1 MSNVRSTERFSTST
15 VRYAA
20 PFLLVLTSL
29 LVRLTFQRWLGVSV
43 PYLHFFP
50 SVMIAAWFGG
60 LGPGVVATLL
70 SAAVAVY
77 FFLAPH
83 SFMAVSRADAITVP
97 VFVALG
103 IVISWLFESVR
114 RSENAQRNAAF
125 TADQR
130 ARELEA
136 IFEAM
141 PDGVYV
147 GTADGIKRVNAAG
160 LRVLGAPSLEELNV
174 GSHARGE
181 KFALRRAA
189 TGEPIAGESLPF
201 SRALRGEVVVEEII
215 ARRADTGEDVF
226 IRTSAAPILDNDRVV
241 GAVAVNADV
250 TEQRRA
256 AERLRETSAALS
268 RVSRRLE
275 EVVADVPG
283 VVWEAWGQPDAASQR
298 IDFVSNHI
306 ETMLG
311 YMPAQW
317 TSTPNFWLT
326 IVHPDDKERAGREA
340 LAIFNGGVGGRQEF
354 RWVSRDGRVMWVEA
368 HSSVIL
374 DEQRRPVGMRGVT
387 LDITGRKQ
395 LEQER
400 AALLQRERQARADA
414 VAADRLKDDFLATL
428 SHELRTP
435 LNAILGYS
443 RMLRSGVVDQD
454 RQARALEIVERNAT
468 ALSVM
473 VADVLDVSRIVAGKM
488 RLNVQL
494 IDLPMVVEEAIAT
507 IRPAAD
513 AKGVRLQTV
522 MDTEAGPV
530 MGDGDRLQQ
539 VMWNLV
545 SNAVRFT
552 HRDGLVQVRMLRIDS
567 HVEIV
572 ISDTGAGIASEFLP
586 HVFER
591 FRQADSRLS
600 REYGGL
606 GLGLAISRELIEL
619 HGGTLRCESD
629 GLGKGATFFVKLPRS
644 IPSPATGL
652 DMTNERWSVEP
663 REPATTDMDLKGLHV
678 LVVDD
683 DPDALTMMRE
693 ILEAAGATVISADS
707 GRAALTALDERTP
720 DAIVSDLGMPGMD
733 GFELLAQ
740 LRQSAN
746 ESRRNIPVAALTAY
760 ARSDDRIRCLKS
772 GFQMH
777 LSKPIDPGEL
787 VATVAALASR
797 VDTTPG

>member
-1 MSNVRSTERFSTST
+1 MSDVPSTKRLSTNA
-15 VRYAA
+15 VRYTI
-20 PFLLVLTSL
+20 PFLLIFTSL
-29 LVRLTFQRWLGVSV
+29 LVRFTFQRWLGASV

-50 SVMIAAWFGG
+50 AVMFAAWFGG
-60 LGPGVVATLL
+60 LGPGIVATLL
-70 SAAVAVY
+70 SGATAIY
-77 FFLAPH
+77 FSLKPNSFITFSRAETLTVPI
-83 SFMAVSRADAITVP
+83 FMAIS
-97 VFVALG
+97 

-114 RSENAQRNAAF
+114 QSESAHRNAAF

-130 ARELEA
+130 AHELEA

-147 GTADGIKRVNAAG
+147 GTPERITRVNAAG
-160 LRVLGAPSLEELNV
+160 LRVLGVSSLEDLNA
-174 GSHARGE
+174 GSHERGQ
-181 KFALRRAA
+181 KFALRSAA
-189 TGEPIAGESLPF
+189 TGERIEGDRLPF
-201 SRALRGEVVVEEII
+201 SRALRGEAVVDVVI

-226 IRTSAAPILDNDRVV
+226 IRTSAAPIVDNDRVV

-256 AERLRETSAALS
+256 AERLEKTTAALS
-268 RVSRRLE
+268 AVSRRLE

-283 VVWEAWGQPDAASQR
+283 VVWEAWGRPDAASQR
-298 IDFVSNHI
+298 IDFVSDYI

-311 YMPAQW
+311 YAPVEW

-354 RWVSRDGRVMWVEA
+354 RWVARDGRVVWVEG

-374 DEQRRPVGMRGVT
+374 DEQGRPVGMRGVT

-400 AALLQRERQARADA
+400 AALLQRERHARADA
-414 VAADRLKDDFLATL
+414 VAANRLKDDFLATL

-443 RMLRSGVVDQD
+443 RMLRSGVVDRE
-454 RQARALEIVERNAT
+454 RQARALEIVERNAS
-468 ALSVM
+468 ALSRM
-473 VADVLDVSRIVAGKM
+473 VADVLDVARIVAGKVQ
-488 RLNVQL
+488 LNAQL

-507 IRPAAD
+507 IRPAAE

-522 MDTEAGPV
+522 MDAEAGPV
-530 MGDGDRLQQ
+530 LGDGDRLQQ
-539 VMWNLV
+539 VIWNLL

-552 HRDGLVQVRMLRIDS
+552 SRDGLVQVRLQRIDS
-567 HVEIV
+567 NLEIV
-572 ISDTGAGIASEFLP
+572 VNDTGAGIAPEFLP

-606 GLGLAISRELIEL
+606 GLGLAISRELVEL
-619 HGGTLRCESD
+619 HGGTIRAESE
-629 GLGKGATFFVKLPRS
+629 GLGKGATFVVMLPRS
-644 IPSPATGL
+644 IPSSETRFDRL
-652 DMTNERWSVEP
+652 NERRGAEP
-663 REPATTDMDLKGLHV
+663 REQAPLDVDLTGLQI

-683 DPDALTMMRE
+683 DPDALTLMRE

-707 GRAALTALDERTP
+707 GRAALSALDECTP
-720 DAIVSDLGMPGMD
+720 HAIVSDLGMPGMD

-740 LRQSAN
+740 LRQSPS
-746 ESRRNIPVAALTAY
+746 ESRRNIPAAALTAY
-760 ARSDDRIRCLKS
+760 ARSEDRARSLKS
-772 GFQMH
+772 GFRIH

-787 VATVAALASR
+787 VAAVAALASR
-797 VDTTPG
+797 ADTTPS

>member
-1 MSNVRSTERFSTST
+1 MSNVRLSQRLPTSA
-15 VRYAA
+15 VRYAV
-20 PFLLVLTSL
+20 PFLLVIASL
-29 LVRLTFQRWLGVSV
+29 LLRLTVQRWLGVSV

-50 SVMIAAWFGG
+50 AVMIAGWFGG

-70 SAAVAVY
+70 SAATAVY
-77 FFLAPH
+77 FFLEPH
-83 SFMAVSRADAITVP
+83 SFLTLSRADAITIP
-97 VFVALG
+97 AFVALG
-103 IVISWLFESVR
+103 VVISWLFESVR
-114 RSENAQRNAAF
+114 RSEVALRIAAF

-147 GTADGIKRVNAAG
+147 GTPESITRVNVAG
-160 LRVLGAPSLEELNV
+160 LRVLGASSLEDLNL
-174 GSHARGE
+174 GSRERGE
-181 KFALRRAA
+181 KFEIRSA
-189 TGEPIAGESLPF
+189 TGERIEGDRLPF
-201 SRALRGEVVVEEII
+201 SRALRGEAVVEELI
-215 ARRADTGEDVF
+215 ARRIDTGEDVF
-226 IRTSAAPILDNDRVV
+226 IRTSAAPIVDNDRVV

-256 AERLRETSAALS
+256 AERFKETTAALS

-306 ETMLG
+306 EAMLG
-311 YMPAQW
+311 YAPAHW

-326 IVHPDDKERAGREA
+326 IVHPDDKERAAREA
-340 LAIFNGGVGGRQEF
+340 LAIFNTRVGGRQEF
-354 RWVSRDGRVMWVEA
+354 RWLSSDGRVVWAEA

-374 DEQRRPVGMRGVT
+374 DEQRRPIGMRGVT

-400 AALLQRERQARADA
+400 AALLQREQHARADA
-414 VAADRLKDDFLATL
+414 VAANRLKDDFLATL

-443 RMLRSGVVDQD
+443 RMLRSGVVGRD

-468 ALSVM
+468 ALSRM
-473 VADVLDVSRIVAGKM
+473 VADILDVSRIVAGKVQ
-488 RLNVQL
+488 LNVQL
-494 IDLPMVVEEAIAT
+494 IDLSMVIEEAIAT
-507 IRPAAD
+507 IRPAAE
-513 AKGVRLQTV
+513 AKGVRLVTV
-522 MDTEAGPV
+522 MDTEAGLV
-530 MGDGDRLQQ
+530 LGDGDRLQQ
-539 VMWNLV
+539 VFWNLL

-552 HRDGLVQVRMLRIDS
+552 PHDGLVQVRLHQIDS
-567 HVEIV
+567 HLEIV
-572 ISDTGAGIASEFLP
+572 VSDTGAGIAPEFLP

-591 FRQADSRLS
+591 FRQADSRPS

-619 HGGTLRCESD
+619 HGGTLRAESD
-629 GLGKGATFFVKLPRS
+629 GLGNGATFWVKLP
-644 IPSPATGL
+644 PSVPLSATRFPVA
-652 DMTNERWSVEP
+652 NERRSAEP
-663 REPATTDMDLKGLHV
+663 RDEGATDMDLLGLEI

-683 DPDALTMMRE
+683 DPDALTLIRE
-693 ILEAAGATVISADS
+693 ILEAAGAEVIGADS
-707 GRAALTALDERTP
+707 GRAALSALDERTP
-720 DAIVSDLGMPGMD
+720 HAIVTDLGMPGMD
-733 GFELLAQ
+733 GFELLAR
-740 LRQSAN
+740 LRQSPM
-746 ESRRNIPVAALTAY
+746 ESRRNIPAAALTSY
-760 ARSDDRIRCLKS
+760 ARSQDRTRCLNS

-777 LSKPIDPGEL
+777 LSKPIDPKEL
-787 VATVAALASR
+787 VAAVATLARR
-797 VDTTPG
+797 VNTTPS

>member
-1 MSNVRSTERFSTST
+1 MSNVRSTQRLSTGAG
-15 VRYAA
+15 RYAV
-20 PFLLVLTSL
+20 PCFLILASL
-29 LVRLTFQRWLGVSV
+29 LVRLAFQRWLGVSV

-50 SVMIAAWFGG
+50 AVMIAAWFGG
-60 LGPGVVATLL
+60 LGPGIVATLL
-70 SAAVAVY
+70 SATVAVY
-77 FFLAPH
+77 FFLKPH
-83 SFMAVSRADAITVP
+83 SFITLSAADAITLP
-97 VFVALG
+97 VFVVIG
-103 IVISWLFESVR
+103 IVISWLTESVR
-114 RSENAQRNAAF
+114 RSQAAQRDAAV

-147 GTADGIKRVNAAG
+147 GTSERITRVNAAG
-160 LRVLGAPSLEELNV
+160 LRVLGVSSLEDLSA
-174 GSHARGE
+174 GSHERGE
-181 KFALRRAA
+181 KFAVRSAG
-189 TGEPIAGESLPF
+189 TGERIEGERLPF
-201 SRALRGEVVVEEII
+201 SRALRGEAVIEEVIV
-215 ARRADTGEDVF
+215 RRADTGEDVF
-226 IRTSAAPILDNDRVV
+226 VRTSAAPIVDNDRVV
-241 GAVAVNADV
+241 GAVVVNADV
-250 TEQRRA
+250 TDQRRA
-256 AERLRETSAALS
+256 AERLKETTAALF

-311 YMPAQW
+311 YAPDQW

-326 IVHPDDKERAGREA
+326 IVHPEDRERASREA
-340 LAIFNGGVGGRQEF
+340 LAIFNEGVGGRQEF
-354 RWVSRDGRVMWVEA
+354 RWVCRDGRVLWVEA

-374 DEQRRPVGMRGVT
+374 DEQRQPVGMRGVT
-387 LDITGRKQ
+387 LDITARRQ

-400 AALLQRERQARADA
+400 AALLQRERHARADA
-414 VAADRLKDDFLATL
+414 VAANRLKDDFLATL

-443 RMLRSGVVDQD
+443 RMLRSGVVDRD

-468 ALSVM
+468 ALSRM

-488 RLNVQL
+488 HLNVQL
-494 IDLPMVVEEAIAT
+494 IDVPMVIEDAIAT
-507 IRPAAD
+507 IRPAAE
-513 AKGVRLQTV
+513 AKGVRLQAV
-522 MDTEAGPV
+522 LDTEAGPV
-530 MGDGDRLQQ
+530 MGDADRLQQ
-539 VMWNLV
+539 VIWNLL

-552 HRDGLVQVRMLRIDS
+552 IRDGLVQVRLLRTDS
-567 HVEIV
+567 DLEIIV
-572 ISDTGAGIASEFLP
+572 SDTGVGIAPEFLP

-619 HGGTLRCESD
+619 HGGTLRAKSD
-629 GLGKGATFFVKLPRS
+629 GLGKGATFFVTLSRS
-644 IPSPATGL
+644 IPSSETRS
-652 DMTNERWSVEP
+652 DMASERRRTEP
-663 REPATTDMDLKGLHV
+663 REPTATDADLKGLQV

-683 DPDALTMMRE
+683 DPDTLTLMRE
-693 ILEAAGATVISADS
+693 VLETAGATVISADS
-707 GRAALTALDERTP
+707 GRAALSALDEHTP
-720 DAIVSDLGMPGMD
+720 HAIVTDLGMPGMN

-740 LRQSAN
+740 LHHSPM

-760 ARSDDRIRCLKS
+760 VRSDDRTRSLKA

-787 VATVAALASR
+787 VAAVVALASR
-797 VDTTPG
+797 VDRTPS